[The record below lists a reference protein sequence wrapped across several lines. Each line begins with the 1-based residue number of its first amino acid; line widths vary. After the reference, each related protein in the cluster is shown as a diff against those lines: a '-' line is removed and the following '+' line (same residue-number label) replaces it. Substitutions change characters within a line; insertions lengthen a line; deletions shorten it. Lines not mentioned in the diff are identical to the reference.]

1 MNKDLSL
8 HRPALYNPALWS
20 RDELK
25 TYYIARQPLLTRLV
39 DDLRRE
45 RPGSRPQHRLILG
58 VRGMGKSTLLRRL
71 AVAVE
76 DDTELTAQW
85 LPLTF
90 PEEQYNVGVLA
101 DFWLNCLDALSDLLE
116 GRNRIAEAK
125 QIDGLIEGL
134 ARQDHEGALQALI
147 KAAKRLDRRLLL
159 LIDNIDLI
167 LDRLK
172 DKHWV
177 LREILQSHS
186 EILVV
191 GASARALEASYQY
204 DAAFYDFFKVDELRG
219 LSEQEMRDTLLALA
233 RLRGVPEVERRI
245 TAEPSRIRILHI
257 LTGGNP
263 RTVVLL
269 YGVLL
274 KGMDGDVRAD
284 LEGLLDEVTPLY
296 KARFEELPAQ
306 GQQLL
311 DKLALYWDPMT
322 ARQLADA
329 LNWDVNLVSAQLNRL
344 TQLGIVEKVKSGSGK
359 RAAFQVGERFF
370 NIWYLMRASRRVRRK
385 LVWLVEFL
393 GIWYSGEELRRS
405 ARTRLSQGASCE
417 RDAEY
422 HLALSRALKS
432 EPLARALETQALY
445 ALIDADN
452 RAALEEILDLR
463 GEDRPLLPKVERI
476 KELKALRK
484 AVSKALEKVNVDF
497 DKQLFVERLLGSVAS
512 INLRSSLLNDAAK
525 LSSVLWQNSDAQLQ
539 KEWIDLQRFY
549 GHSVGAL
556 YQAIAC
562 GEIGGLDDQEGVQ
575 AASERFEC
583 PLLALIPRL
592 QDAHAGKPTP
602 EEAEQTLNQALAFEP
617 EAAGLW
623 NRLGILLIDHLSR
636 QAEAEAAYRKAI
648 ELDPKLAR
656 TWFNLGIL
664 LQNHLHRFEDA
675 EAAYCKAIELDPK
688 DALPWNNLGLLL
700 KIHLHRFEDAEAA
713 YRKAIDLDPK
723 DALPWNNL
731 GLLLHIQLHR
741 FEDAEAAYRKAI
753 ELDPKDALPWCCMA
767 WLLYKNLIQ
776 TNWPEEA
783 VEAVRQA
790 FTRAPNDIIVLHS
803 VAFIL
808 LATGNTDEALPHCR
822 RLFDFADDDFFR
834 MASSSNFL
842 LFQTGL
848 KAGTGVQFLQAI
860 DDSGAGERWRPLRE
874 ALAAAVAGKAEILL
888 DVAPEVRK
896 PALEIL
902 AIIAPD
908 LPISPALR

>member
-1 MNKDLSL
+1 LKDLSL

-20 RDELK
+20 RDEVK

-45 RPGSRPQHRLILG
+45 RAGSRPQHRLLLG

-76 DDTELTAQW
+76 DDPELAAQW

-90 PEEQYNVGVLA
+90 PEEQYNVGILA

-116 GRNRIAEAK
+116 GRNQVAEAK
-125 QIDGLIEGL
+125 RIDVLIEGL
-134 ARQDHEGALQALI
+134 ERQDHEGALHALLQA
-147 KAAKRLDRRLLL
+147 ARQLDRRLLL

-172 DKHWV
+172 DQHWV
-177 LREILQSHS
+177 LREILQSHA

-233 RLRGVPEVERRI
+233 RLRGAAEVERRI
-245 TAEPSRIRILHI
+245 EAEPSRIRILHT

-263 RTVVLL
+263 RTAVLL

-311 DKLALYWDPMT
+311 DKLALHWDPAT

-329 LNWDVNLVSAQLNRL
+329 LNWDVNPVSAQLNRL

-393 GIWYSGEELRRS
+393 GIWYSGEELRHN
-405 ARTRLSQGASCE
+405 ARARLNQGASCE

-422 HLALSRALKS
+422 HLALSGALKGEPLGRALQ
-432 EPLARALETQALY
+432 TQALY

-484 AVSKALEKVNVDF
+484 AVKKALATVEVDF
-497 DKQLFVERLLGSVAS
+497 DQQLFVERLLGSVAS
-512 INLRSSLLNDAAK
+512 IQLRSSLLNDAAN
-525 LSSVLWQNSDAQLQ
+525 LSSAQWQDSEAQLQ
-539 KEWIDLQRFY
+539 KEWRDQQRFY
-549 GHSVGAL
+549 GHSVGVL

-562 GEIGGLDDQEGVQ
+562 GELGGLEDQEGAD
-575 AASERFEC
+575 AAAERFNC

-602 EEAEQTLNQALAFEP
+602 EEAEQTFNQALALEP

-636 QAEAEAAYRKAI
+636 QAEAEVAFRKAI
-648 ELDPKLAR
+648 ELDPKFAR
-656 TWFNLGIL
+656 
-664 LQNHLHRFEDA
+664 
-675 EAAYCKAIELDPK
+675 
-688 DALPWNNLGLLL
+688 PWNNLGCLLQ
-700 KIHLHRFEDAEAA
+700 
-713 YRKAIDLDPK
+713 DP
-723 DALPWNNL
+723 
-731 GLLLHIQLHR
+731 LHR

-753 ELDPKDALPWCCMA
+753 ELDPKFAVPWNNLGCLLQDPLHLLQDPLHRFEDAEAAYRKAIALDPKDAHLWINLGNLLRDHLHRFEEAEAAYRKAIELDPKDAAPWSGMA
-767 WLLYKNLIQ
+767 WLLYNKNHLK
-776 TNWPEEA
+776 TKWTKKA
-783 VEAVRQA
+783 VEVVRQA
-790 FTRAPNDIIVLHS
+790 VILAPNDTYVLYTA
-803 VAFIL
+803 AFML
-808 LATGNTDEALPHCR
+808 FAADNLDEALPHCR
-822 RLFDFADDDFFR
+822 RLFELADDESFR
-834 MASSSNFL
+834 LASWNNFQ
-842 LFQTGL
+842 LFKKGL
-848 KAGTGVQFLQAI
+848 NAGAGARLLQAL
-860 DDSGAGERWRPLRE
+860 DDSGAGERWLPLRQ
-874 ALAAAVAGKAEILL
+874 ALAAAVAGKAEIGGGQSRNS
-888 DVAPEVRK
+888 AGRS
-896 PALEIL
+896 AGS
-902 AIIAPD
+902 A
-908 LPISPALR
+908 

>member
-1 MNKDLSL
+1 M
-8 HRPALYNPALWS
+8 
-20 RDELK
+20 
-25 TYYIARQPLLTRLV
+25 
-39 DDLRRE
+39 
-45 RPGSRPQHRLILG
+45 
-58 VRGMGKSTLLRRL
+58 
-71 AVAVE
+71 
-76 DDTELTAQW
+76 
-85 LPLTF
+85 
-90 PEEQYNVGVLA
+90 
-101 DFWLNCLDALSDLLE
+101 
-116 GRNRIAEAK
+116 
-125 QIDGLIEGL
+125 
-134 ARQDHEGALQALI
+134 
-147 KAAKRLDRRLLL
+147 
-159 LIDNIDLI
+159 
-167 LDRLK
+167 
-172 DKHWV
+172 
-177 LREILQSHS
+177 
-186 EILVV
+186 V

-525 LSSVLWQNSDAQLQ
+525 LSSVQWQNSDAQLQ

-700 KIHLHRFEDAEAA
+700 KNHLHRFEDAEAA